1 MEKMLLNVSY
11 NRPKI
16 KEKIDN
22 SVGKAFSLMERI
34 KLKGIGSGKL
44 FIDTTSVQIH
54 NLLIL
59 DNNLNVCGIEI
70 RPNGIILSFR
80 SLLETYALVIPF
92 WKLKLYK
99 GQADVYSV
107 YCDNYFVKIKA
118 KDRSHHK
125 FFQKVLNFK
134 LENYDSKLASPN
146 PRKAPG
152 NDQ

>member
-1 MEKMLLNVSY
+1 MLLNVSY

-22 SVGKAFSLMERI
+22 EVGKPFSLMERI

-59 DNNLNVCGIEI
+59 DNNLNVCGIEM

-80 SLLETYALVIPF
+80 SLLETYALVVPF
-92 WKLKLYK
+92 WKLKVYK

-107 YCDNYFVKIKA
+107 YCDSYFVKIKV
-118 KDRSHHK
+118 KDKSNHK
-125 FFQKVLNFK
+125 FFQKLLNYK
-134 LENYDSKLASPN
+134 SENYDSKLASP
-146 PRKAPG
+146 G
-152 NDQ
+152 DQASTKH